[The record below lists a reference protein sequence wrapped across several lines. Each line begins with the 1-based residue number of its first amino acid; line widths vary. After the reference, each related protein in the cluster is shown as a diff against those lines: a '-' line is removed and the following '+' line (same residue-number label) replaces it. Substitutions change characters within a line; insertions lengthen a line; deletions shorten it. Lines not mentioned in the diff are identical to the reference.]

1 MKGCI
6 VLASSRELEYKL
18 TVFLPLDEGL
28 GAQGIEPFIDTLM
41 YIMFSD
47 DYLADAT
54 WTSER
59 EYWSDY
65 IPKLGADIARSA
77 DGVIHRTGVF
87 VIPKAGHSVA
97 LEQPEIVNK
106 FIADFISAHS

>member
-54 WTSER
+54 
-59 EYWSDY
+59 
-65 IPKLGADIARSA
+65 
-77 DGVIHRTGVF
+77 
-87 VIPKAGHSVA
+87 
-97 LEQPEIVNK
+97 
-106 FIADFISAHS
+106 